1 MPGCRRERHELAHFC
16 PVADEVEEDDGIG
29 ILGALEAA
37 EFRRSTRS
45 RSADSSGRLGQMEP
59 AREITNASR
68 PGAPGRGER
77 WQFLRDVAV
86 FQLKMLV
93 DNARDFALIP
103 VSLGAALVDLIFKGE
118 REGALFYKVLH
129 WGAQSEKII
138 DVYSAIESP
147 SFAEG
152 GSVAPEFTI
161 DAVVARLER
170 VVVRECEKG
179 GTAASVKAAM
189 DRALDQMHRETG
201 PTREKATD
209 LVTRAASRIKDSLKG
224 TGDE

>member
-1 MPGCRRERHELAHFC
+1 MTSPHKKANVK
-16 PVADEVEEDDGIG
+16 PSDAD
-29 ILGALEAA
+29 
-37 EFRRSTRS
+37 
-45 RSADSSGRLGQMEP
+45 
-59 AREITNASR
+59 N
-68 PGAPGRGER
+68 RGER

-147 SFAEG
+147 AGTEG
-152 GSVAPEFTI
+152 KRTARDFTI
-161 DAVVARLER
+161 DAVVAQLER

-189 DRALDQMHRETG
+189 DRAIDQIHRGTG
-201 PTREKATD
+201 PTRERATD
-209 LVTRAASRIKDSLKG
+209 LVTRATDRLKDSLKG
-224 TGDE
+224 PEIEPTDSREDSR